1 MLNNKKLSKQRM
13 NPSKMLKKKT
23 KKATKTLQKSS
34 PYWNNL
40 AKEILQWVGQ
50 CLNGLKECLTDSHPN
65 QIQ

>member
-1 MLNNKKLSKQRM
+1 MLNNKKLSKLRM

-23 KKATKTLQKSS
+23 KKVTKTHQKSS
-34 PYWNNL
+34 PYWINQY
-40 AKEILQWVGQ
+40 KVILQWAVL